1 LSEDASEYLP
11 LLTELSEL
19 GVQLTAAHSVAEAQA
34 AWDGQTILL
43 GRPDMAAEA
52 LEKMP
57 GVRWVQSTWAGIKPL
72 LGRGRPGLQL
82 TGVKGVFGSQMS
94 EYVFAYLL
102 AHETRLLKRLQWQQ
116 EKRWESAPSGQL
128 RNKTLCIMG
137 TGSIGQH
144 VASVAQLFELR
155 VLGFSRS
162 GASTVGFEQVYKPE
176 SLAEFLAEA
185 DYLVAVLPDTQQ
197 THHLLDARAFRAMKK
212 SAYLVNIGRGNLV
225 DEHALA
231 EALEL
236 NELAGAALDVFQH
249 EPLPPDNPLWSAR
262 NCLITAHIS
271 ASSWPEDIA
280 RIFIRNYLRFQRGE
294 PLEYLVDMDR
304 GY

>member
-1 LSEDASEYLP
+1 
-11 LLTELSEL
+11 
-19 GVQLTAAHSVAEAQA
+19 
-34 AWDGQTILL
+34 
-43 GRPDMAAEA
+43 MAAQA

-57 GVRWVQSTWAGIKPL
+57 GVRWVQSTWAGIAPL
-72 LGRGRPGLQL
+72 LSCRRPRLQL

-102 AHETRLLKRLQWQQ
+102 AHETRLLKRLKWQQ

-162 GASTVGFEQVYKPE
+162 GASTEGFERVYQPE

-185 DYLVAVLPDTQQ
+185 DYLVAVLPDTPQ
-197 THHLLDARAFRAMKK
+197 TRYLLDARAFRAMKK

-271 ASSWPEDIA
+271 ASSWPADIA

-294 PLEYLVDMDR
+294 PLEHLVDMDR